1 MPLYMEYLDRKSL
14 SKLWRF
20 LVKHIYHT
28 NPTPY
33 VCILAQKRKEKK
45 ERKREKKRKKK
56 NSNRKRHEII
66 ETGWNKIDLNRKETG
81 QGINTC
87 SLSTRKKDVTQNYCA
102 HRASPQRR
110 QVGLSK

>member
-33 VCILAQKRKEKK
+33 VCLLAQKRREKK
-45 ERKREKKRKKK
+45 ERKREKEKKK
-56 NSNRKRHEII
+56 NSNRSKHEKS
-66 ETGWNKIDLNRKETG
+66 ETR
-81 QGINTC
+81 
-87 SLSTRKKDVTQNYCA
+87 
-102 HRASPQRR
+102 
-110 QVGLSK
+110 

>member
-33 VCILAQKRKEKK
+33 VCLLAQKRREKK
-45 ERKREKKRKKK
+45 ERKREKEKKK
-56 NSNRKRHEII
+56 EQQQK
-66 ETGWNKIDLNRKETG
+66 
-81 QGINTC
+81 Q
-87 SLSTRKKDVTQNYCA
+87 TRKKRDEM
-102 HRASPQRR
+102 
-110 QVGLSK
+110 K